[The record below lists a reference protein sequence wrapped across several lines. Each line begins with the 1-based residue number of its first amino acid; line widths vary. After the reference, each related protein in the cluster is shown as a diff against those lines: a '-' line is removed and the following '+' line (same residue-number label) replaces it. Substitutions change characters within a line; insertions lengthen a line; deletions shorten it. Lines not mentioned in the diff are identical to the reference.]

1 MPVFTANGNH
11 VEIQQGA
18 TFTLS
23 LNLLDASSAQ
33 RNLSSGFTAA
43 MQGRTTHA
51 AASTIFSLT
60 SSSGITLG
68 ATSPNMV
75 ISLTATQT
83 AALTAPVKGVYDIEL
98 TTTSSGLVERV
109 IEGTFEITPEVTR

>member
-1 MPVFTANGNH
+1 
-11 VEIQQGA
+11 
-18 TFTLS
+18 
-23 LNLLDASSAQ
+23 
-33 RNLSSGFTAA
+33 
-43 MQGRTTHA
+43 
-51 AASTIFSLT
+51 
-60 SSSGITLG
+60 
-68 ATSPNMV
+68 MV

>member
-1 MPVFTANGNH
+1 MATFSVDGNH
-11 VEIQQGA
+11 IQIQQGA

-23 LNLLDASSAQ
+23 LNLLAADSSQ

-43 MQGRTTHA
+43 MQGRTSHKSD
-51 AASTIFSLT
+51 STIFSLT
-60 SSSGITLG
+60 NSSGITLA
-68 ATSPNMV
+68 ATSPCLV

-83 AALTAPVKGVYDIEL
+83 AALIAPVRGVYDIEL
-98 TTTSSGLVERV
+98 TTTSTGLVERI